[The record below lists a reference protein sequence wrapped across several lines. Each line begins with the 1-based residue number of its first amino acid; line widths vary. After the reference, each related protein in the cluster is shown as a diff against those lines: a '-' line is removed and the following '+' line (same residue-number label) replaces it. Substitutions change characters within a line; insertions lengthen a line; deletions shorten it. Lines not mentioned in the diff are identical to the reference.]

1 MLVAAELAL
10 SVVVLVAA
18 GLLVRSFDRLQRV
31 APGFDP
37 HGVLTL
43 ELTMTGPKYAD
54 ASAVR
59 RTYEEL
65 WRRLDGLPGVAASGG
80 VTSLPLSGYF
90 AWGPITVE
98 GRAPQPGEQ
107 FINADQRVASRRYF
121 DAMNI
126 PLLRGRFFTDQDQP
140 DHPRVVIVDEY
151 MAAELW
157 PNADPIGKRI
167 RLGDAR
173 STAPWQTVVGVVG
186 RVKQYGL
193 DAGGRIA
200 FYLPH
205 TQSGSRA
212 MYVVVRGAGD
222 PSGLAAAVS
231 KEIHA
236 IDPDLPLYRVR
247 PMTAWVDQSL
257 ARQRF
262 AMLLLSLFA
271 GVALVLATIGV
282 YGVTAYLVSQT
293 TREIG
298 IRIALGATEQAVVR
312 MILRQGLVVCVAGM
326 GLGLAGALAATRFMQ
341 RLLFGVRGADPATF
355 AAVLVGLAAVA
366 LAACYVPARRAAR
379 VDATISLRAE

>member
-1 MLVAAELAL
+1 
-10 SVVVLVAA
+10 
-18 GLLVRSFDRLQRV
+18 
-31 APGFDP
+31 
-37 HGVLTL
+37 
-43 ELTMTGPKYAD
+43 
-54 ASAVR
+54 
-59 RTYEEL
+59 
-65 WRRLDGLPGVAASGG
+65 
-80 VTSLPLSGYF
+80 
-90 AWGPITVE
+90 
-98 GRAPQPGEQ
+98 
-107 FINADQRVASRRYF
+107 
-121 DAMNI
+121 
-126 PLLRGRFFTDQDQP
+126 
-140 DHPRVVIVDEY
+140 
-151 MAAELW
+151 
-157 PNADPIGKRI
+157 
-167 RLGDAR
+167 
-173 STAPWQTVVGVVG
+173 VVGVVG

-205 TQSGSRA
+205 MQSASRA

-312 MILRQGLVVCVAGM
+312 MILRQGLAVCLVGM

-355 AAVLVGLAAVA
+355 AAVFVGLAAVV